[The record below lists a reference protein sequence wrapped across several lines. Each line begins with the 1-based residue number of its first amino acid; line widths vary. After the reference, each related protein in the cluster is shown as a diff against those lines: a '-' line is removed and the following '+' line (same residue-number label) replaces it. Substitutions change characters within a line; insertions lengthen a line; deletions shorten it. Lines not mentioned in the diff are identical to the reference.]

1 MYTVDL
7 YRRVRLACHVEGLSQ
22 RKASKRFGGKA
33 HQGAQERRNGLA
45 GACPPPTCHSRNA
58 AQRATTALPV
68 AMKRAPLLPIC
79 FLYLRTV

>member
-45 GACPPPTCHSRNA
+45 GAAAPP
-58 AQRATTALPV
+58 RATPAT
-68 AMKRAPLLPIC
+68 PLSGRPRRSQWL
-79 FLYLRTV
+79 